1 MQQRTTFRGDT
12 SMSSTPHRQ
21 PLASLRRSAGWALSL
36 ACAVGLASVT
46 VPSVAQQYKV
56 VGSDGR
62 VTYTDRPP
70 LASGDKLSNLKTTGP
85 TAGAQAALPVDLRE
99 AVQRYPVT
107 LYGSANCAPC
117 DAGRQ
122 FLQQR
127 GIPYVE
133 KSVVTGDDG
142 AVLLR
147 LTGGNDLPA
156 ITIGAQVVRGWSSE
170 GWASYLDAA
179 GYPRESKL
187 PAGYQFAT
195 ATPLTEQRDAAQ
207 KDKSARLP
215 SLLTDAQEVRR
226 DPPPS
231 TGDFRF

>member
-1 MQQRTTFRGDT
+1 MK
-12 SMSSTPHRQ
+12 STPHPHPSA
-21 PLASLRRSAGWALSL
+21 PLRLSSGWAVVL
-36 ACAVGLASVT
+36 ACAACLAGIT
-46 VPSVAQQYKV
+46 APAFAQQYKV

-70 LASGDKLSNLKTTGP
+70 LASGDKLSTLKTRGP
-85 TAGAQAALPVDLRE
+85 TAGVPAALPVDVRE

-107 LYGSANCAPC
+107 LYGSANCGPC

-156 ITIGAQVVRGWSSE
+156 ITVGAQVVRGWSSE
-170 GWASYLDAA
+170 GWGSYLDAA
-179 GYPRESKL
+179 GYPRDSKL

-195 ATPLTEQRDAAQ
+195 AAPLTEQRDAPQ

-226 DPPPS
+226 DPPPG
-231 TGDFRF
+231 TGDFKF

>member
-1 MQQRTTFRGDT
+1 MK
-12 SMSSTPHRQ
+12 STPHPH
-21 PLASLRRSAGWALSL
+21 PLLPPRWSAHWSIAL
-36 ACAVGLASVT
+36 ACAGCVAGIT
-46 VPSVAQQYKV
+46 TPSVAQQYKV
-56 VGSDGR
+56 VGSDGS

-70 LASGDKLSNLKTTGP
+70 LASGDKLSKLKTSGP
-85 TAGAQAALPVDLRE
+85 KAGVQAALPVDVRE

-107 LYGSANCAPC
+107 LYASANCGPC

-127 GIPYVE
+127 GVPYAE
-133 KSVVTGDDG
+133 KNVVTGDDG

-156 ITIGAQVVRGWSSE
+156 ITVGAQVVRGWSSE

-187 PAGYQFAT
+187 LAGYQFAT
-195 ATPLTEQRDAAQ
+195 ATPLTEQRDAPQ

-226 DPPPS
+226 DPPPNN
-231 TGDFRF
+231 GGFKF

>member
-1 MQQRTTFRGDT
+1 MK
-12 SMSSTPHRQ
+12 STPH
-21 PLASLRRSAGWALSL
+21 PYPVAPSRRSAGWAIAL
-36 ACAVGLASVT
+36 ACAACLAGITTPVA
-46 VPSVAQQYKV
+46 AQQYKV

-70 LASGDKLSNLKTTGP
+70 LASGDKLSTLKTKGP
-85 TAGAQAALPVDLRE
+85 AAGVQAALPVDVRE

-107 LYGSANCAPC
+107 LYGSANCGPC

-133 KSVVTGDDG
+133 KNVITGDDG
-142 AVLLR
+142 AMLLR

-156 ITIGAQVVRGWSSE
+156 ITVGAQVVRGWSSE

-187 PAGYQFAT
+187 PAGYQFAS

-226 DPPPS
+226 DPPPDN
-231 TGDFRF
+231 GGFKF

>member
-1 MQQRTTFRGDT
+1 MKSPTHAY
-12 SMSSTPHRQ
+12 P
-21 PLASLRRSAGWALSL
+21 PAAPRRSASWIAALAL
-36 ACAVGLASVT
+36 AAGLAGVT
-46 VPSVAQQYKV
+46 APSFAQQYKV

-70 LASGDKLSNLKTTGP
+70 LASGDKLSTLKTKGP
-85 TAGAQAALPVDLRE
+85 TAGLPAALPVDVRE

-107 LYGSANCAPC
+107 LYASANCGPC

-133 KSVVTGDDG
+133 KSVVTGEDG

-156 ITIGAQVVRGWSSE
+156 ITVGAQVVRGWSSE

-195 ATPLTEQRDAAQ
+195 ATPLTEQRDAPQ

-226 DPPPS
+226 DPPPDN
-231 TGDFRF
+231 GGFKF

>member
-1 MQQRTTFRGDT
+1 MK
-12 SMSSTPHRQ
+12 STPNPH
-21 PLASLRRSAGWALSL
+21 PPAAWRRSAGGTIAL
-36 ACAVGLASVT
+36 ACLAGIATPGLAQS
-46 VPSVAQQYKV
+46 YKV

-70 LASGDKLSNLKTTGP
+70 LASGDKLSTVKTRGP
-85 TAGAQAALPVDLRE
+85 SASAQAALPLDVRE
-99 AVQRYPVT
+99 AAQRYPVT
-107 LYGSANCAPC
+107 LYASANCSPC

-147 LTGGNDLPA
+147 LTGSSDVPA
-156 ITIGAQVVRGWSSE
+156 ITVGAQVVRGWSSE

-179 GYPRESKL
+179 AYPRESKL

-195 ATPLTEQRDAAQ
+195 ATPLTEQRDAPQ
-207 KDKSARLP
+207 KETSARLP
-215 SLLTDAQEVRR
+215 SLLTDAKEVRR
-226 DPPPS
+226 DPPPDN
-231 TGDFRF
+231 GGFRF